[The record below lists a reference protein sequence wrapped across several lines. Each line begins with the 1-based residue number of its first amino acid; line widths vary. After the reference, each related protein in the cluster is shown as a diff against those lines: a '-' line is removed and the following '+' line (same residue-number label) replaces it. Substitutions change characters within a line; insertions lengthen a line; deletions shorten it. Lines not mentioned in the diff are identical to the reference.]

1 VKSRIFASKLFF
13 ECIVKVFLGYN
24 KLMKILPIGNLVI
37 IACLLGFEGV
47 FVYINNYAADNSIF
61 FLLPHQISGLLL
73 SSVIFFVLL
82 FLFNYTY
89 IWNVNIK
96 ISFNKTNKLN
106 LLQYLLIWLFVL
118 SCLIILPL
126 ELQSNKLLTINLVL
140 SSPFLLLV
148 FITWFLIVFNKITK
162 FPI

>member
-1 VKSRIFASKLFF
+1 
-13 ECIVKVFLGYN
+13 
-24 KLMKILPIGNLVI
+24 
-37 IACLLGFEGV
+37 LLGFEGV

-73 SSVIFFVLL
+73 SLAIFFLLL
-82 FLFNYTY
+82 FLFNYTC

-96 ISFNKTNKLN
+96 ITFNKINKLN

-126 ELQSNKLLTINLVL
+126 ELQSNKLLIINLVL

-148 FITWFLIVFNKITK
+148 FVTWFLIVFNKITK